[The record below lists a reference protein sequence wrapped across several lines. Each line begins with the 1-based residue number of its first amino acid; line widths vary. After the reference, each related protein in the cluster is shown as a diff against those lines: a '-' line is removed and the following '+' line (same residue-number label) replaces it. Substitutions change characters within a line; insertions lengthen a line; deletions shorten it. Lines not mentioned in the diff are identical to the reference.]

1 MVEKVFRWLGSL
13 SEKRPWWVIA
23 AIVLITAVAVF
34 GMTRIKQEF
43 GYQSMLP
50 QKSPSVKTLN
60 EANKIFGGT
69 VEEQVLVESGDVLTG
84 PTLRKVAGYTDALKA
99 RKDLWPGF
107 ANDVTTP
114 LDDMVYFQDGSGQS
128 PGVVAAAGPVAAAT
142 QGASVSSQST
152 VPLMTK
158 VGSLTDE
165 QLVQQV
171 NLNIEAANAQA
182 KKLGFSG
189 GQVIAANPQKPG
201 TAPALLITVKLN
213 PNAPSNR
220 QITDVEAFEKFSK
233 SYFGAVGGTTAYVS
247 GQTSMN
253 KDSSQRTMADMKIL
267 FLFAFVF
274 IVIVLFLTFRRVSDV
289 LATLLVIMVTVLWVE
304 GLGGW
309 LKFPF
314 NYTSAAIV
322 PLLLGID
329 IAYAIHVLSR
339 YYEERK
345 KGLDPWKS
353 SLNSVVTVGVAVFLT
368 AATTAFGFASFG
380 ISNLPPI
387 QQFGALCVAGVMF
400 SFVLAVTLLPAVVIL
415 RDRRPKAQAKW
426 DSKKEKREEAKES
439 WLDKSLVKIAI
450 ISEHHRGIVLVAT
463 LLVLAGCVV
472 LGLRI
477 TTEADMEKMMPKNM
491 PFAVAQTQINKYFGG
506 QDVAYTL
513 VKGKVL
519 SPNGLNAMLAYEDAL
534 GSNKNINE
542 KGDPLFARDK
552 IFSLADVVKKVNG
565 SIPATQ
571 ADVIKVLMGM
581 STGKKS
587 ESQNTLINPKY
598 PDVTMVSIRV
608 GRGSQTD
615 MKNIADTMRAQSD
628 KVAVNYKGITMS
640 SSGMPVLMNDVM
652 GSIVP
657 TQLKTSAVALVLC
670 ALIVIIVFGSLFFGL
685 AATSVVFIGIAL
697 EIGVLALLNWPLDF
711 MTVMVSSLVIGAGID
726 FGIHVTHR
734 FREEWH
740 HGGVEID
747 EAMRRTIGNVG
758 KALVAAAVTTAG
770 AFAIIAISQ
779 ISYLRRF
786 GGITALSLTFA
797 LLAALLV
804 LPSILAWRASRVE
817 KASAR
822 KASATA
828 EE

>member
-1 MVEKVFRWLGSL
+1 MVEKVFKWLGSL
-13 SEKRPWWVIA
+13 SEKRPWWVLG

-34 GMTRIKQEF
+34 GMARIKQEF
-43 GYQSMLP
+43 GYKSMLP
-50 QKSPSVKTLN
+50 QKAESVRTLN
-60 EANKIFGGT
+60 EADKIFGGT
-69 VEEQVLVESGDVLTG
+69 IEEQVLVESPDVLSG
-84 PTLRKVAGYTDALKA
+84 ATLRKVAGYTEALKA
-99 RKDLWPGF
+99 RKDLWPVF

-114 LDDMVYFQDGSGQS
+114 LDDMVYFPSGDGPSSGTVS
-128 PGVVAAAGPVAAAT
+128 GAGPVTAAAQTATLST
-142 QGASVSSQST
+142 QA

-158 VGSLTDE
+158 VASLTDA
-165 QLVQQV
+165 QLVEQV
-171 NLNIEAANAQA
+171 KLNIDAANAQA

-189 GQVIAANPQKPG
+189 GQTIAADSQKPG
-201 TAPALLITVKLN
+201 ASPAMLITVKLN
-213 PNAPSNR
+213 PDAPSNR
-220 QITDVEAFEKFSK
+220 QIKDVEAFEKFSK
-233 SYFGAVGGTTAYVS
+233 GYFGVVGGSTAYVS
-247 GQTSMN
+247 GQASMN
-253 KDSSQRTMADMKIL
+253 KDSSQRTLADMKVL

-274 IVIVLFLTFRRVSDV
+274 IVIVLFITFRRISDV
-289 LATLLVIMVTVLWVE
+289 LATLLVIMITVVWVE
-304 GLGGW
+304 GMGGW

-339 YYEERK
+339 YYEERR

-353 SLNSVVTVGVAVFLT
+353 SRNSVVTVGVAVFLT

-380 ISNLPPI
+380 ISSMPPI

-400 SFVLAVTLLPAVVIL
+400 SFVLAVTLLPAVLIL

-426 DSKKEKREEAKES
+426 DSKKEQRQEKKEG
-439 WLDKSLVKIAI
+439 WLDRFLVKIAI
-450 ISEHHRGIVLVAT
+450 ISEHHRKIVLIVT
-463 LLVLAGCVV
+463 LIVLAACVV
-472 LGLRI
+472 LGLKT
-477 TTEADMEKMMPKNM
+477 TTEADMQKMMPKDM
-491 PFAVAQTQINKYFGG
+491 PFAVAQAHINKYFGG
-506 QDVAYTL
+506 QDVAFTL
-513 VKGKVL
+513 VKGNVL
-519 SPNGLNAMLAYEDAL
+519 SPSGLNAMLAYEDSL
-534 GSNKNINE
+534 GAKKEINE
-542 KGDPLFARDK
+542 NGNPLFERDK
-552 IFSLADVVKKVNG
+552 IFSLADVVKRVNG

-571 ADVIKVLMGM
+571 ADVVKVLMGM

-598 PDVTMVSIRV
+598 PDVTMISIRV

-615 MKNIADTMRAQSD
+615 MKHMAETMRAESG
-628 KVAVNYKGITMS
+628 KVMDQNEGIAMS

-670 ALIVIIVFGSLFFGL
+670 ALIVIMVFGSLFFGL

-697 EIGVLALLNWPLDF
+697 EIGVLALLKWPLDF

-817 KASAR
+817 KSRVRKEAASTE
-822 KASATA
+822 S
-828 EE
+828 

>member
-1 MVEKVFRWLGSL
+1 MVEKIFKWLGSL
-13 SEKRPWWVIA
+13 SEKRPWWVLA
-23 AIVLITAVAVF
+23 AIVLVTAVAVL
-34 GMTRIKQEF
+34 GMTKIKQEF
-43 GYQSMLP
+43 GYKSMLP
-50 QKSPSVKTLN
+50 QKAESVKTLT
-60 EANKIFGGT
+60 EADKIFGGT
-69 VEEQVLVESGDVLTG
+69 IEEQVLVEAPDVLS
-84 PTLRKVAGYTDALKA
+84 PANLRKVAGYTEALKA
-99 RKDLWPGF
+99 SKDLWPVF

-114 LDDMVYFQDGSGQS
+114 LDDMVYFPDGAQASGT
-128 PGVVAAAGPVAAAT
+128 VASAGPVTAAART
-142 QGASVSSQST
+142 ASLSAQG

-158 VGSLTDE
+158 VDSLTDA
-165 QLVQQV
+165 QLVEQV
-171 NLNIEAANAQA
+171 KVNVDAANAQA
-182 KKLGFSG
+182 KKLGLSG
-189 GQVIAANPQKPG
+189 LQTIAADQQKPG
-201 TAPALLITVKLN
+201 TSPAMLISVKLN
-213 PNAPSNR
+213 PAAPSNR
-220 QITDVEAFEKFSK
+220 QIKDVEAFEKFSK
-233 SYFGAVGGTTAYVS
+233 SYFGGVAGTTAFVS
-247 GQTSMN
+247 GQASMN

-274 IVIVLFLTFRRVSDV
+274 IVIVLFITFRRISDV
-289 LATLLVIMVTVLWVE
+289 LATLLVIMITVVWVE
-304 GLGGW
+304 GMGGW

-339 YYEERK
+339 YYEERR

-353 SLNSVVTVGVAVFLT
+353 SVNSVVTVGVAVFLT

-380 ISNLPPI
+380 ISNMPPI

-400 SFVLAVTLLPAVVIL
+400 SFVLAVTLLPAVLIL

-426 DSKKEKREEAKES
+426 DSKKEQREEQKEG
-439 WLDKSLVKIAI
+439 WLDRFLVRIAI
-450 ISEHHRGIVLVAT
+450 ISEHHRTVVLVAT
-463 LLVLAGCVV
+463 LVVLAACVV
-472 LGLRI
+472 LGMRT
-477 TTEADMEKMMPKNM
+477 TTEADMQKMMPKDM
-491 PFAVAQTQINKYFGG
+491 PFAVAQAHIDKYFGG
-506 QDVAYTL
+506 QDVAFTL
-513 VKGKVL
+513 VKGNVL
-519 SPNGLNAMLAYEDAL
+519 TPAGLNAMLAYEDAL
-534 GSNKNINE
+534 GANKDVNE
-542 KGDPLFARDK
+542 NGSPLFERDK

-571 ADVIKVLMGM
+571 ADVMKVLMGM

-587 ESQNTLINPKY
+587 ESQNTLINPRY
-598 PDVTMVSIRV
+598 PDATMISIRV
-608 GRGSQTD
+608 GRGSQSD
-615 MKNIADTMRAQSD
+615 MKNIAGLMRTESARIVSG
-628 KVAVNYKGITMS
+628 NEGLSMS

-670 ALIVIIVFGSLFFGL
+670 ALIVILVFGSIFFGL

-697 EIGVLALLNWPLDF
+697 EIGGLALLNWPLDF

-817 KASAR
+817 KSRAR
-822 KASATA
+822 KEAAA
-828 EE
+828 AAG

>member
-1 MVEKVFRWLGSL
+1 MVEKVFKWLGSL
-13 SEKRPWWVIA
+13 SEKRPWWVLG

-34 GMTRIKQEF
+34 GMARIKQEF
-43 GYQSMLP
+43 GYKSMLP
-50 QKSPSVKTLN
+50 QKAESVRTLN
-60 EANKIFGGT
+60 EADKIFGGT
-69 VEEQVLVESGDVLTG
+69 IEEQVLVESPDVLSG
-84 PTLRKVAGYTDALKA
+84 ATLRKVAGYTEALKA
-99 RKDLWPGF
+99 RKDLWPVF

-114 LDDMVYFQDGSGQS
+114 LDDMVYFPSGDGPSSGTVS
-128 PGVVAAAGPVAAAT
+128 GAGPVTAAAQTATLST
-142 QGASVSSQST
+142 QA

-158 VGSLTDE
+158 VASLTDA
-165 QLVQQV
+165 QLVEQV
-171 NLNIEAANAQA
+171 KWNIDAANAQA

-189 GQVIAANPQKPG
+189 GQTIAADSQKPG
-201 TAPALLITVKLN
+201 TSPAMLITVKLN
-213 PNAPSNR
+213 PDAPSNR
-220 QITDVEAFEKFSK
+220 QIKDVEAFEKFSK
-233 SYFGAVGGTTAYVS
+233 GYFGVVGGSTAYVS
-247 GQTSMN
+247 GQASMN
-253 KDSSQRTMADMKIL
+253 KDSSQRTSADMKVL

-274 IVIVLFLTFRRVSDV
+274 IVIVLFITFRRISDV
-289 LATLLVIMVTVLWVE
+289 LATLLVIMITVVWVE
-304 GLGGW
+304 GMGGW

-339 YYEERK
+339 YYEERR

-353 SLNSVVTVGVAVFLT
+353 SVNSVVTVGVAVFLT

-380 ISNLPPI
+380 ISSMPPI

-400 SFVLAVTLLPAVVIL
+400 SFVLAVTLLPAVLIL

-426 DSKKEKREEAKES
+426 DGKREQRQEKKEG
-439 WLDKSLVKIAI
+439 WLDRFLVKIAI
-450 ISEHHRGIVLVAT
+450 ISEHHRRIVLIVT
-463 LLVLAGCVV
+463 LIVLAACVV
-472 LGLRI
+472 LGLKT
-477 TTEADMEKMMPKNM
+477 TTEADMQKMMPKDM
-491 PFAVAQTQINKYFGG
+491 PFAVAQAHINKYFGG
-506 QDVAYTL
+506 QDVAFTL
-513 VKGKVL
+513 VKGNVL
-519 SPNGLNAMLAYEDAL
+519 SPSGLNAMLAYEDSL
-534 GSNKNINE
+534 GAKKEINE
-542 KGDPLFARDK
+542 NGNPLFERDK
-552 IFSLADVVKKVNG
+552 IFSLADVVKLVNG

-571 ADVIKVLMGM
+571 ADVVKVLMGM

-598 PDVTMVSIRV
+598 PDVTMISIRV

-615 MKNIADTMRAQSD
+615 MKHMAETMRAESG
-628 KVAVNYKGITMS
+628 KVMDQNEGIAMS

-670 ALIVIIVFGSLFFGL
+670 ALIVIMVFGSLFFGL

-697 EIGVLALLNWPLDF
+697 EIGVLALLKWPLDF

-817 KASAR
+817 KSRAGKEAASTE
-822 KASATA
+822 S
-828 EE
+828 